1 MNAEEDA
8 DTINVSGTGLGS
20 QTFINGQAGDDI
32 VNVRAIGGATT
43 VNAGAG
49 ADTINVGSNAAGIV
63 GNANNNA
70 GGTVD
75 SIGAVLTI
83 NGDTGTSDVL
93 NVDDTGDAS
102 VNTGTLT
109 ATAITGLDMT
119 GSITYGTV
127 ETLNIGLGSA
137 GDTFTITNT
146 HAGTT
151 NVNGNDGTDTFNIRA
166 ISGPTTVNGGNHSD
180 TFNVGSLA
188 PATNGLVDAIDASLT
203 INGNDPAS
211 GSDWLYVDDTG
222 DATPNTGTLTSTTIT
237 GLGMAVGIT
246 YGTIEHLV
254 ISLGSGNDTFTINST
269 HGLATSPFQEDTTL
283 NTGAGADTVNIHDV
297 TDLLFVNGLA
307 DADKINVYGTGLG
320 SVSTLNGNTG
330 NDIFNVRAMNGR
342 VNVRGGEDDD
352 TTNVTNLA
360 PTLPVGPATTPT
372 GSIDAI
378 NALLDVD
385 GGTGTL
391 DVLNVDNSAAPI
403 ENDKVGTLTATSL
416 TGLEL
421 EAGIDYAGLERLNIW
436 LGFGDNDFTI
446 NSTHP
451 TTQTTVY
458 SAHGHRRDRDQRRK
472 RAADHQRRGRRRHVQ
487 RARHG
492 PRKRSAHQRPGR
504 QRHVQPE
511 GGVVRHD
518 RWHRRP
524 GRDQRRPR
532 VRRHQRRRLRE

>member
-1 MNAEEDA
+1 M
-8 DTINVSGTGLGS
+8 
-20 QTFINGQAGDDI
+20 
-32 VNVRAIGGATT
+32 
-43 VNAGAG
+43 
-49 ADTINVGSNAAGIV
+49 
-63 GNANNNA
+63 
-70 GGTVD
+70 
-75 SIGAVLTI
+75 LTI
-83 NGDTGTSDVL
+83 NGDNGGADVL

-109 ATAITGLDMT
+109 ATTITGLDMT

-151 NVNGNDGTDTFNIRA
+151 NVNGNNGTDTFNIRA
-166 ISGPTTVNGGNHSD
+166 ISGPTTVNGGNDSD

-246 YGTIEHLV
+246 YGTVEHLV

-269 HGLATSPFQEDTTL
+269 HGAATARSRKTPRSTPAPAT
-283 NTGAGADTVNIHDV
+283 DTVHIHDV
-297 TDLLFVNGLA
+297 TDLLFVNGQA
-307 DADKINVYGTGLG
+307 DADTINVYGTGLG
-320 SVSTLNGNTG
+320 SVSTLNGDTG
-330 NDIFNVRAMNGR
+330 NDVFNVRAMNGR

-360 PTLPVGPATTPT
+360 PTLPVGPAHHAHRQHRRDQRAARR
-372 GSIDAI
+372 GRRHRDARRPERRRF
-378 NALLDVD
+378 
-385 GGTGTL
+385 GGPG
-391 DVLNVDNSAAPI
+391 

-421 EAGIDYAGLERLNIW
+421 EAGIDYAGLEKLNIW
-436 LGFGDNDFTI
+436 LGFGNNTSR
-446 NSTHP
+446 STARMP
-451 TTQTTVY
+451 TTRPPST
-458 SAHGHRRDRDQRRK
+458 
-472 RAADHQRRGRRRHVQ
+472 RRR
-487 RARHG
+487 A
-492 PRKRSAHQRPGR
+492 PTRSRSTAPAGC
-504 QRHVQPE
+504 
-511 GGVVRHD
+511 
-518 RWHRRP
+518 
-524 GRDQRRPR
+524 
-532 VRRHQRRRLRE
+532 